1 MPGVCRKLLKI
12 LWYLL
17 MVYPYSPTDIIP
29 GNLKQIQKTLRL
41 ALSLDTEEMAT
52 LREEFVSDC
61 KSSLQGLVQQFNSN
75 IEPTGVFLDEG
86 KSFEK

>member
-1 MPGVCRKLLKI
+1 M
-12 LWYLL
+12 
-17 MVYPYSPTDIIP
+17 T
-29 GNLKQIQKTLRL
+29 
-41 ALSLDTEEMAT
+41 T